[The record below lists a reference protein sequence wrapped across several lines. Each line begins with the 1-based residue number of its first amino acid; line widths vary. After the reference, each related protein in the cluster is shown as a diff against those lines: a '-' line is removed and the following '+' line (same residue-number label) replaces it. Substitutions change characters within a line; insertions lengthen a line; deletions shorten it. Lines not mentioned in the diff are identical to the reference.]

1 MNGSNEID
9 ENKQKHLST
18 EIKTP
23 SFSQINENTQKH
35 LSTNLKTASFKQES
49 VQKVNN
55 KVNSFNPSKR
65 LQNCDEEEDD
75 AIPTTKLENGVG
87 TKVQVKF
94 YKEKLLQ
101 GQSTG
106 ENPLEF

>member
-1 MNGSNEID
+1 MNGSNQIN

-18 EIKTP
+18 EIKAS

-35 LSTNLKTASFKQES
+35 LSTNLKTASFNQKS
-49 VQKVNN
+49 VEKVNN
-55 KVNSFNPSKR
+55 KLNSSNPSKR
-65 LQNCDEEEDD
+65 LQNCDEEED
-75 AIPTTKLENGVG
+75 AVQTTKLENWGG
-87 TKVQVKF
+87 TKVQVKV
-94 YKEKLLQ
+94 YKEKLSQ